1 MHFTL
6 WNCYISELLLNF
18 ARKGSISTHKIY
30 KLRMAKF
37 SRAFWVANSVEL
49 LERLAYYAV
58 FIVLTLYLSNV
69 WGFNDVQAG
78 IIAGCFSALLY
89 FLPTFVGAYSDR
101 IGFRK
106 AIMIA
111 FTLLTIGYFSLGIIP
126 TLLESAGLVSYG
138 AGNAVGLNEEDPE
151 KVSSVILTFR
161 SFFDWMGVANFD
173 RFTEFTGLRGSAQQW
188 AIVPILLFIVVG
200 GAFIKSVISGTV
212 ARETTSETRARGFAI
227 FYMMVNIGAFTGKTV
242 VDPLRKSIG
251 DQGLVYLNYFSGTM
265 TLIALIVVFFM
276 YKSTHTAGQG
286 KSLSE
291 IWQALIKVC
300 KNGRLV
306 ALILITSGF
315 WIVQQQMYAS
325 MPKYVI
331 RMVGEDASPGW
342 IANVN
347 PLVVFL
353 LVNLVTTIMKKR
365 SPLASIM
372 VGMFIIPISALIM
385 SLGNMMGGELIH
397 FGDLFS
403 IHPITLTLII
413 GIAFQ
418 ALAECFI
425 SPRFLEYFSLQSP
438 KGEEGL
444 YLGFS
449 HLHSFVSSLVSF
461 IVAGVLLDTF
471 CPDPLSERFAN
482 STNFATDYA
491 AATAHAHYLWY
502 VFFAI
507 GLVSAIALVIYGRVV
522 KRIDE
527 RKQAGIQK

>member
-1 MHFTL
+1 MT
-6 WNCYISELLLNF
+6 
-18 ARKGSISTHKIY
+18 
-30 KLRMAKF
+30 KF
-37 SRAFWVANSVEL
+37 SRAFWVANTVEL
-49 LERLAYYAV
+49 LERLAYYAI
-58 FIVLTLYLSNV
+58 FISLTLYLSSI
-69 WGFNDVQAG
+69 WGFNDIEAG

-89 FLPTFVGAYSDR
+89 FLPTFVGAYSDK

-111 FTLLTIGYFSLGIIP
+111 FSLLTIGYFAMGIVP
-126 TLLESAGLVSYG
+126 TLLESSGLVHYG
-138 AGNAVGLNEEDPE
+138 AANAVGLGPDS
-151 KVSSVILTFR
+151 KDSSWIIETFR
-161 SFFDWMGVANFD
+161 SFFVWLGVGAFEQH
-173 RFTEFTGLRGSAQQW
+173 TTFTGLRESIQQW
-188 AIVPILLFIVVG
+188 TIVPILLFIVVG

-212 ARETTSETRARGFAI
+212 AKETTSETRARGFAI

-265 TLIALIVVFFM
+265 TLVALVVVFFM
-276 YKSTHTAGQG
+276 YKSTQTAGQG
-286 KSLSE
+286 KSFSE
-291 IWQALIKVC
+291 IWAALIKVC

-331 RMVGEDASPGW
+331 RMVGQDASPGW

-347 PLVVFL
+347 PFVVFL

-365 SPLASIM
+365 SPLSSIM
-372 VGMFIIPISALIM
+372 VGMFIIPLSALIM
-385 SLGNMMGGELIH
+385 SMGNLMGSDLISV
-397 FGDLFS
+397 FGLTT
-403 IHPITLTLII
+403 IHPITLMLII

-461 IVAGVLLDTF
+461 IVAGFLLEAF
-471 CPDPLSERFAN
+471 CPDPLSERFAK
-482 STNFATDYA
+482 STNFAADYA
-491 AATAHAHYLWY
+491 AATANAHYLWY

-507 GLVSAIALVIYGRVV
+507 GLVSAIALVIYARIV
-522 KRIDE
+522 KRLDA
-527 RKQAGIQK
+527 QAVKN

>member
-1 MHFTL
+1 MV
-6 WNCYISELLLNF
+6 
-18 ARKGSISTHKIY
+18 
-30 KLRMAKF
+30 KF
-37 SRAFWVANSVEL
+37 SKAFWIANSVEL

-58 FIVLTLYLSNV
+58 FISLTLYLSNV
-69 WGFNDVQAG
+69 WGFSDVEAG
-78 IIAGCFSALLY
+78 IIAGTFSALLY
-89 FLPTFVGAYSDR
+89 FLPTFLGAYSDK

-106 AIMIA
+106 AIMTA
-111 FTLLTIGYFSLGIIP
+111 FTLLTIGYFGLGLLP
-126 TLLESAGLVSYG
+126 TLLESAGLVTYG
-138 AGNAVGLNEEDPE
+138 AANATGLNADLTEVDEG
-151 KVSSVILTFR
+151 SILATFR
-161 SFFDWMGVANFD
+161 DFFRWIGVANFD
-173 RFTEFTGLRGSAQQW
+173 KDTVFTGLRESYQQW

-212 ARETTSETRARGFAI
+212 AKETTEENRARGFAI
-227 FYMMVNIGAFTGKTV
+227 FYMMVNIGAFTGKTI

-251 DQGLVYLNYFSGTM
+251 DQGLVYLNYFSATM

-276 YKSTHTAGQG
+276 YKSTQTAGQG
-286 KSLSE
+286 KSFSD
-291 IWQALIKVC
+291 IWNALLKVC
-300 KNGRLV
+300 TNGRLV
-306 ALILITSGF
+306 ALTLITSGF

-331 RMVGEDASPGW
+331 RMVGQDASPGW

-353 LVNLVTTIMKKR
+353 LVNVATTIMKKR
-365 SPLASIM
+365 PALSSIM

-385 SLGNMMGGELIH
+385 SLGNMMGGELISV
-397 FGDLFS
+397 FGWTT
-403 IHPITLTLII
+403 IHPVTLMLIV

-449 HLHSFVSSLVSF
+449 HLHSFVSSLISF
-461 IVAGVLLDTF
+461 TVAGVLLDMF
-471 CPDPLSERFAN
+471 CPDPTSARFAN
-482 STNFATDYA
+482 STNFAADYA
-491 AATAHAHYLWY
+491 AATANAHYLWY
-502 VFFAI
+502 VFFAV

-522 KRIDE
+522 KRLD
-527 RKQAGIQK
+527 AQKLRS